1 MERRINAM
9 DDLGYREEDER
20 EEPIKIA

>member
-9 DDLGYREEDER
+9 DDLGYREENER
-20 EEPIKIA
+20 DDPIKIA

>member
-1 MERRINAM
+1 MEKRINAM

-20 EEPIKIA
+20 NDPIKIA